1 MKIQWIFSLRFWLI
15 VGLLLTIA
23 AMILPPEAFGR
34 FDWFMSES
42 DGLQYRIMLIGVI
55 IIAALTIK
63 YLIFKLRINQNV
75 YDDKIRSLQ
84 EVADRL
90 QKLAD
95 RQSER
100 LEQTEAGNDVF
111 TKIYRE
117 YFETIDTL
125 SVEYFDKQD
134 ADTATRLSIV
144 RRLEEEVGRMR
155 TLKFNTSIIEWVN
168 LHNDNILTHIS
179 TEVPRLKQ
187 TDIVFMA
194 LKIAGFSPKSIALL
208 QQLTIGNYYNR
219 ITRLKARIQR
229 AEAPHGER
237 LLQLLGKNNS
247 SNQ

>member
-1 MKIQWIFSLRFWLI
+1 MKLLWIFSLRIWLI

-23 AMILPPEAFGR
+23 SMVLPSEAFSR
-34 FDWFMSES
+34 FDRFMSES

-84 EVADRL
+84 EVADR
-90 QKLAD
+90 
-95 RQSER
+95 QSRR
-100 LEQTEAGNDVF
+100 LEKTEAGNDIF

-117 YFETIDTL
+117 YFETIDSL

-155 TLKFNTSIIEWVN
+155 TLKFNTSIIEWAN
-168 LHNDNILTHIS
+168 LHHDNILTHIS

-229 AEAPHGER
+229 AEAPHSEQ

-247 SNQ
+247 SDK

>member
-100 LEQTEAGNDVF
+100 L
-111 TKIYRE
+111 
-117 YFETIDTL
+117 
-125 SVEYFDKQD
+125 
-134 ADTATRLSIV
+134 
-144 RRLEEEVGRMR
+144 
-155 TLKFNTSIIEWVN
+155 
-168 LHNDNILTHIS
+168 
-179 TEVPRLKQ
+179 
-187 TDIVFMA
+187 
-194 LKIAGFSPKSIALL
+194 
-208 QQLTIGNYYNR
+208 
-219 ITRLKARIQR
+219 
-229 AEAPHGER
+229 
-237 LLQLLGKNNS
+237 
-247 SNQ
+247 